1 MQFSDYQKQSRLT
14 AKYPD
19 IDNNFVYPTLGL
31 VGEAGEL
38 AEKVKK
44 LMRDKH
50 MFTPAEVT
58 DDIKAEVLKE
68 LGDVMWYTAQLATEF
83 GVDLDAVAEQN
94 IEKLQS
100 RLERGKIGGEGD
112 NR

>member
-1 MQFSDYQKQSRLT
+1 MQFSDYQKQSRVT

-44 LMRDKH
+44 LMRDKQ
-50 MFTPAEVT
+50 MFTPSEVT
-58 DDIKAEVLKE
+58 DDIKAEILKE

-83 GVDLDAVAEQN
+83 GVDLDAVAVQN
-94 IEKLQS
+94 IEKLHS
-100 RLERGKIGGEGD
+100 RLERGTIKGDGD

>member
-1 MQFSDYQKQSRLT
+1 MQFSEYQKKSRVT

-44 LMRDKH
+44 LMRDKQ
-50 MFTPAEVT
+50 MFTPSEVT
-58 DDIKAEVLKE
+58 DDVKAEILKE

-83 GVDLDAVAEQN
+83 GVDLDAVAAQN
-94 IEKLQS
+94 IEKLHS
-100 RLERGKIGGEGD
+100 RLDRDQINGDGD